1 MFSISR
7 SIVGSELGLLGERRG
22 AALHEH
28 DRVDRGP
35 VGQVAVDE
43 DWTWYFGGGT
53 ISWTQALIVTIGT
66 FSRPSA

>member
-1 MFSISR
+1 MRTIESIGAR
-7 SIVGSELGLLGERRG
+7 SVMS
-22 AALHEH
+22 
-28 DRVDRGP
+28 
-35 VGQVAVDE
+35 QSMS